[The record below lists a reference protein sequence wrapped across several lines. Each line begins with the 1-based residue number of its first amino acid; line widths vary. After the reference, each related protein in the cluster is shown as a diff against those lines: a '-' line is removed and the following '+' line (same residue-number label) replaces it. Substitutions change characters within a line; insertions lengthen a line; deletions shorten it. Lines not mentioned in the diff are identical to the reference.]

1 MASDTV
7 LEDNSSVNAGNS
19 KKSPNE
25 SSSST
30 SSRQVVRVKPSTA
43 PAFLSPQE
51 LLDNARTLGPTLVDR
66 ANEAE
71 RLGRMPDKTIQEFL
85 ELGLMRIMQ
94 PKIYGGY
101 EHGLQALL
109 DVAQE
114 VGQHCGSS
122 AWVLT
127 LISLHNWMASLWPEA
142 MQDEFFADN
151 GDAMASIT
159 FAPTGVVKQ
168 AGEGFDITGSWG
180 YSTGCHHG
188 TWAGVNA
195 IVESDKGLK
204 SYAVFLPRSDY
215 QLEDDWDTTGLAG
228 TGSKRLVVDGAH
240 IPMHRAVNFV
250 DLLNGV
256 SPGSKFHNSLSY
268 KMPLIP
274 VLCFSASAPAI
285 GMARGVITAFENRCK
300 ERFLAYTGGK
310 QKDQTSAQLRLAKAT
325 AVVDSCEIM
334 LRHDVAELERLT
346 AEGKAAD
353 FEVRAKFRM
362 HAGHIVQQ
370 CQQAITELYTA
381 YGSTAIFK
389 HCIMQRHFRDVH
401 AISTH
406 AAMVYDDV
414 AELYGQMRLG
424 LNPKTFML

>member
-7 LEDNSSVNAGNS
+7 LEENSDL
-19 KKSPNE
+19 KE
-25 SSSST
+25 SSSSST
-30 SSRQVVRVKPSTA
+30 HDQVLRVKPSTA
-43 PAFLSPQE
+43 PSYLSPQE
-51 LLDNARTLGPTLVDR
+51 LLNNARTLGPALEKR

-71 RLGRMPDKTIQEFL
+71 SLGRMPDQSIQDFL
-85 ELGLMRIMQ
+85 DLGLMRIMQ

-109 DVAQE
+109 DVSLE
-114 VGQHCGSS
+114 VGKHCGSS

-127 LISLHNWMASLWPEA
+127 LMSLHNWMASLWPEKL
-142 MQDEFFADN
+142 QDEFFGEK

-159 FAPTGVVKQ
+159 FAPTGVVKKS
-168 AGEGFDITGSWG
+168 GDGFEISGSWG

-188 TWAGVNA
+188 TMAGVNA

-228 TGSKRLVVDGAH
+228 TGSKRLVVDKAQ

-250 DLLNGV
+250 DLLNGCA
-256 SPGSKFHNSLSY
+256 PGGKFHKNLSY

-285 GMARGVITAFENRCK
+285 GMARGVIATFEQRCK

-310 QKDQTSAQLRLAKAT
+310 QKDQSSAQLRLAKAT

-334 LRHDVAELERLT
+334 MRHDVAELERLT
-346 AEGKAAD
+346 AEGKASD
-353 FEVRAKFRM
+353 FELRAKYRM

-414 AELYGQMRLG
+414 AELFGKMRLG